1 MQADGSSAA
10 VVVKLDLQL
19 PSMFVIGRQREAYSI
34 RGSMFLRGASTLL
47 PFQCCSSG

>member
-10 VVVKLDLQL
+10 VVVKLDLKL
-19 PSMFVIGRQREAYSI
+19 LFMFVIERQREAYSI
-34 RGSMFLRGASTLL
+34 RESMFLRGASTLL